1 MLPAKTALLV
11 LTITFAGCAHPRSEP
26 YVPPTLESASPGT
39 EMRQPTDKELEEL
52 VAFAEVVVVGRVIE
66 RRNAPEGENFRVE
79 VQEILS
85 ERSEG
90 AISVGEFVRVSTFF
104 FRAGR
109 PMARIGKLK
118 QPNRYLF
125 FLSHM
130 ERKGWWLH
138 LDDPSGYRLPD
149 ADATLRSLR
158 SLRNSNSPKRRGA
171 VDSR

>member
-1 MLPAKTALLV
+1 
-11 LTITFAGCAHPRSEP
+11 
-26 YVPPTLESASPGT
+26 
-39 EMRQPTDKELEEL
+39 MRQPTASELRNL
-52 VAFAEVVVVGRVIE
+52 VALAEIAIVGRVIE

-79 VQEILS
+79 VQELLS
-85 ERSEG
+85 ERSKDF
-90 AISVGEFVRVSTFF
+90 ISVGESVRVSTFL
-104 FRAGR
+104 FRTGR

-149 ADATLRSLR
+149 ADATLRALR
-158 SLRNSNSPKRRGA
+158 TTAAEK
-171 VDSR
+171 